1 MLVAVFGHPARPRQM
16 AVMDL
21 AGTIRLGSDIQ
32 AEDDARYLAPI
43 GTLVVC
49 IKYP

>member
-1 MLVAVFGHPARPRQM
+1 MLVAMLSNPARPRQM

-21 AGTIRLGSDIQ
+21 AGTIRLGVGIQ
-32 AEDDARYLAPI
+32 AEDDACRLAPVSALI
-43 GTLVVC
+43 GC

>member
-1 MLVAVFGHPARPRQM
+1 MLVTVLGHPARPRQM

-21 AGTIRLGSDIQ
+21 AGAIGLGVGIQ
-32 AEDDARYLAPI
+32 AEDDACHLSPI
-43 GTLVVC
+43 SSFIIR